1 MCCSVCVCPDVWVL
15 LFSRLYN
22 VLASILAGKKRAKG
36 SFDI

>member
-22 VLASILAGKKRAKG
+22 VLASILACKKRPKG